1 MHQGHNIPSIEED
14 EEHKEITCLNCGS
27 KASSIGL
34 FTPNQTQIAV
44 YHLLLVPTA
53 ILLYL
58 NILVWLKAVIMI
70 HEFSF

>member
-34 FTPNQTQIAV
+34 FTPNQIQIAV

-53 ILLYL
+53 VSQYFG
-58 NILVWLKAVIMI
+58 LVKGGDYD
-70 HEFSF
+70 S